1 MKEAK
6 DMKEGWEYKKLGEAC
21 DVIENIS
28 WSDVDDNTT
37 YQYIDLSAVN
47 RNTYSIDDTTT
58 ISKSDAPSRA
68 KQIVKHK
75 DILFGTTR
83 PLLKRVCVVPVEN
96 DNNICSTG
104 FCVLR
109 PKNNMILSKWVF
121 YQLLSEKYYNFIE
134 PLQSGAN
141 YPAVSDRIVKSYII
155 PLPSLSEQ
163 QQIVSELDLLSGV
176 IEKQKAQLE
185 ELDKLAQSIFYDMFG
200 DPVTNEKGWEMKMIG
215 DICLKITDGSHNPPK
230 GVDFS
235 EYLMLSS
242 KNVTNQGFT
251 FDEPR
256 YLTKEQFDVEDKRT
270 KVQKGDVFLVIVG
283 ASVGKCCIYQ
293 ENYSIT
299 LQRSVA
305 VLRPNTKV
313 LDSVYL
319 KDFLVAS
326 HSLIV
331 NEAKG
336 AAQKGIYL
344 NQLAKVNIPLPP
356 LSLQQVFAAK
366 VEAIEAMKAKVRQ
379 SIKETETLF
388 NERMDYYFN

>member
-134 PLQSGAN
+134 PLQNGAN

-200 DPVTNEKGWEMKMIG
+200 DPVTNEKGWELRKLKELGQLGRGVSKHRPRNAPELLGGSMPLIQTGDVSNSGMYITAYSSTYSEIG
-215 DICLKITDGSHNPPK
+215 VAQSKVWLAGTLCITIAANIGNCAILTFDACFPDSVVGFIANEKVALKEYVYYIFERMQSILEANAPAVAQKNINLKI
-230 GVDFS
+230 
-235 EYLMLSS
+235 L
-242 KNVTNQGFT
+242 
-251 FDEPR
+251 DE
-256 YLTKEQFDVEDKRT
+256 L
-270 KVQKGDVFLVIVG
+270 L
-283 ASVGKCCIYQ
+283 
-293 ENYSIT
+293 
-299 LQRSVA
+299 
-305 VLRPNTKV
+305 
-313 LDSVYL
+313 
-319 KDFLVAS
+319 
-326 HSLIV
+326 
-331 NEAKG
+331 
-336 AAQKGIYL
+336 
-344 NQLAKVNIPLPP
+344 IPLPP
-356 LSLQQVFAAK
+356 LSLQQEFAAK

-379 SIKETETLF
+379 SLKEVETLF
-388 NERMDYYFN
+388 ASRMDYYFN

>member
-200 DPVTNEKGWEMKMIG
+200 DPVTNEKGWTVKK
-215 DICLKITDGSHNPPK
+215 LKD
-230 GVDFS
+230 
-235 EYLMLSS
+235 LSS
-242 KNVTNQGFT
+242 KITNGNTPKGGSDVYVEEGILFFRSQNVWRNKIILDDIAFIDDATHELLHNSSLLHNDILITKTGRFNT
-251 FDEPR
+251 ENSSLGRAALYTGEDNM
-256 YLTKEQFDVEDKRT
+256 YDVLTQIL
-270 KVQKGDVFLVIVG
+270 GL
-283 ASVGKCCIYQ
+283 
-293 ENYSIT
+293 
-299 LQRSVA
+299 
-305 VLRPNTKV
+305 
-313 LDSVYL
+313 
-319 KDFLVAS
+319 
-326 HSLIV
+326 
-331 NEAKG
+331 
-336 AAQKGIYL
+336 
-344 NQLAKVNIPLPP
+344 
-356 LSLQQVFAAK
+356 
-366 VEAIEAMKAKVRQ
+366 
-379 SIKETETLF
+379 
-388 NERMDYYFN
+388 

>member
-1 MKEAK
+1 
-6 DMKEGWEYKKLGEAC
+6 MKEGWEYKKLGEAC

-200 DPVTNEKGWEMKMIG
+200 DPVTNEKGWELRKLKELGQLGRGVSKHRPRNAPELLGGSMPLIQTGDVSNSGMYITAYSSTYSEIG
-215 DICLKITDGSHNPPK
+215 VAQSKVWLAGTLCITIAANIGNCAILTFDACFPDSVVGFIANEKVALKEYVYYIFERMQSILEANAPAVAQKNINLKI
-230 GVDFS
+230 
-235 EYLMLSS
+235 L
-242 KNVTNQGFT
+242 
-251 FDEPR
+251 DE
-256 YLTKEQFDVEDKRT
+256 L
-270 KVQKGDVFLVIVG
+270 L
-283 ASVGKCCIYQ
+283 
-293 ENYSIT
+293 
-299 LQRSVA
+299 
-305 VLRPNTKV
+305 
-313 LDSVYL
+313 
-319 KDFLVAS
+319 
-326 HSLIV
+326 
-331 NEAKG
+331 
-336 AAQKGIYL
+336 
-344 NQLAKVNIPLPP
+344 IPLPP
-356 LSLQQVFAAK
+356 LSLQQEFAAK
-366 VEAIEAMKAKVRQ
+366 VEAIEAMKAKVRL
-379 SIKETETLF
+379 SLKETETLF

>member
-6 DMKEGWEYKKLGEAC
+6 DMKEGWEYKKLGEVC

-200 DPVTNEKGWEMKMIG
+200 DPVTNEKGWELRKLKELGQLGRGVSKHRPRNAPELLGGSMPLIQTGDVSNSGMYITAYSSTYSEIG
-215 DICLKITDGSHNPPK
+215 VAQSKVWLAGTLCITIAANIGNCAILTFDACFPDSVVGFIANEKVALKEYVYYIFERMQSILEANAPAVAQKNINLKI
-230 GVDFS
+230 
-235 EYLMLSS
+235 L
-242 KNVTNQGFT
+242 
-251 FDEPR
+251 DE
-256 YLTKEQFDVEDKRT
+256 L
-270 KVQKGDVFLVIVG
+270 
-283 ASVGKCCIYQ
+283 
-293 ENYSIT
+293 
-299 LQRSVA
+299 
-305 VLRPNTKV
+305 
-313 LDSVYL
+313 
-319 KDFLVAS
+319 
-326 HSLIV
+326 LI
-331 NEAKG
+331 
-336 AAQKGIYL
+336 L
-344 NQLAKVNIPLPP
+344 LPP
-356 LSLQQVFAAK
+356 LSLQQEFAAK

-379 SIKETETLF
+379 SLKEAETLF
-388 NERMDYYFN
+388 NSRMDYYFN

>member
-1 MKEAK
+1 
-6 DMKEGWEYKKLGEAC
+6 MKEGWEYKKLGEVC

-141 YPAVSDRIVKSYII
+141 YPAVSDKIVKSYII

-200 DPVTNEKGWEMKMIG
+200 DPVTNEKGWELRKLKELGQLGRGVSKHRPRNAPELLGGSMPLIQTGDVSNSGMYITAYSSTYSEIG
-215 DICLKITDGSHNPPK
+215 VAQSKIWLAGTLCITIAANIGNCAILTFDACFPDSVVGFIANEKVALKEYVYYIFERMQSILEANAPAVAQKNINLKI
-230 GVDFS
+230 
-235 EYLMLSS
+235 L
-242 KNVTNQGFT
+242 
-251 FDEPR
+251 DE
-256 YLTKEQFDVEDKRT
+256 L
-270 KVQKGDVFLVIVG
+270 L
-283 ASVGKCCIYQ
+283 
-293 ENYSIT
+293 
-299 LQRSVA
+299 
-305 VLRPNTKV
+305 
-313 LDSVYL
+313 
-319 KDFLVAS
+319 
-326 HSLIV
+326 
-331 NEAKG
+331 
-336 AAQKGIYL
+336 
-344 NQLAKVNIPLPP
+344 IPLPP
-356 LSLQQVFAAK
+356 LSLQQEFAAK

-379 SIKETETLF
+379 SLKEVETLF
-388 NERMDYYFN
+388 ASRMDYYFN

>member
-200 DPVTNEKGWEMKMIG
+200 DPVTNEKGWELRKLKELGQLGRGVSKHRPRNAPELLGGSMPLIQTGDVSNSGMYITAYSSTYSEIG
-215 DICLKITDGSHNPPK
+215 VAQSKVWLAGTLCITIAANIGNCAILTFDACFPDSVVGFIANEKVALKEYVYYIFERMQSILEANAPAVAQKNINLKI
-230 GVDFS
+230 
-235 EYLMLSS
+235 L
-242 KNVTNQGFT
+242 
-251 FDEPR
+251 DE
-256 YLTKEQFDVEDKRT
+256 L
-270 KVQKGDVFLVIVG
+270 L
-283 ASVGKCCIYQ
+283 
-293 ENYSIT
+293 
-299 LQRSVA
+299 
-305 VLRPNTKV
+305 
-313 LDSVYL
+313 
-319 KDFLVAS
+319 
-326 HSLIV
+326 
-331 NEAKG
+331 
-336 AAQKGIYL
+336 
-344 NQLAKVNIPLPP
+344 IPLPP
-356 LSLQQVFAAK
+356 LSLQQEFAAK

-379 SIKETETLF
+379 SLKEVETLF
-388 NERMDYYFN
+388 ASRMDYYFN

>member
-1 MKEAK
+1 
-6 DMKEGWEYKKLGEAC
+6 MKEGWEYKKLGEAC

-134 PLQSGAN
+134 PLQNGAN

-200 DPVTNEKGWEMKMIG
+200 DPVTNEKGWELRKLKELGQLGRGVSKHRPRNAPELLGGSMPLIQTGDVSNSGMYITAYSSTYSEIG
-215 DICLKITDGSHNPPK
+215 VAQSKVWLAGTLCITIAANIGNCAILTFDACFPDSVVGFIANEKVALKEYVYYIFERMQSILEANAPAVAQKNINLKI
-230 GVDFS
+230 
-235 EYLMLSS
+235 L
-242 KNVTNQGFT
+242 
-251 FDEPR
+251 DE
-256 YLTKEQFDVEDKRT
+256 L
-270 KVQKGDVFLVIVG
+270 L
-283 ASVGKCCIYQ
+283 
-293 ENYSIT
+293 
-299 LQRSVA
+299 
-305 VLRPNTKV
+305 
-313 LDSVYL
+313 
-319 KDFLVAS
+319 
-326 HSLIV
+326 
-331 NEAKG
+331 
-336 AAQKGIYL
+336 
-344 NQLAKVNIPLPP
+344 IPLPP
-356 LSLQQVFAAK
+356 LSLQQEFAAK

-379 SIKETETLF
+379 SLKEVETLF
-388 NERMDYYFN
+388 ASRMDYYFN

>member
-1 MKEAK
+1 
-6 DMKEGWEYKKLGEAC
+6 MKEGWEYKKLGEVC

-200 DPVTNEKGWEMKMIG
+200 DPVTNEKGWELRKLKELGQLGRGVSKHRPRNAPELLGGSMPLIQTGDVSNSGMYITAYSSTYSEIG
-215 DICLKITDGSHNPPK
+215 VAQSKVWLAGTLCITIAANIGNCAILTFDACFPDSVVGFIANEKVALKEYVYYIFERMQSILEANAPAVAQKNINLKI
-230 GVDFS
+230 
-235 EYLMLSS
+235 L
-242 KNVTNQGFT
+242 
-251 FDEPR
+251 DE
-256 YLTKEQFDVEDKRT
+256 L
-270 KVQKGDVFLVIVG
+270 
-283 ASVGKCCIYQ
+283 
-293 ENYSIT
+293 
-299 LQRSVA
+299 
-305 VLRPNTKV
+305 
-313 LDSVYL
+313 
-319 KDFLVAS
+319 
-326 HSLIV
+326 LI
-331 NEAKG
+331 
-336 AAQKGIYL
+336 L
-344 NQLAKVNIPLPP
+344 LPP
-356 LSLQQVFAAK
+356 LSLQQEFAAK

-379 SIKETETLF
+379 SLKEAETLF
-388 NERMDYYFN
+388 NSRMDYYFN

>member
-28 WSDVDDNTT
+28 WSDVADNTT

-68 KQIVKHK
+68 KQIVKHN

-200 DPVTNEKGWEMKMIG
+200 DPVTNEKGWELRKLKELGQLGRGVSKHRPRNAPELLGGSMPLIQTGDVSNSGMYITAYSSTYSEIG
-215 DICLKITDGSHNPPK
+215 VAQSKVWLAGTLCITIAANIGNCAILTFDACFPDSVVGFIANEKVALKEYVYYIFERMQSILEANAPAVAQKNINLKI
-230 GVDFS
+230 
-235 EYLMLSS
+235 L
-242 KNVTNQGFT
+242 
-251 FDEPR
+251 DE
-256 YLTKEQFDVEDKRT
+256 L
-270 KVQKGDVFLVIVG
+270 L
-283 ASVGKCCIYQ
+283 
-293 ENYSIT
+293 
-299 LQRSVA
+299 
-305 VLRPNTKV
+305 
-313 LDSVYL
+313 
-319 KDFLVAS
+319 
-326 HSLIV
+326 
-331 NEAKG
+331 
-336 AAQKGIYL
+336 
-344 NQLAKVNIPLPP
+344 IPLPP
-356 LSLQQVFAAK
+356 LSLQQEFAAK
-366 VEAIEAMKAKVRQ
+366 VEAIEAMKAKVRL
-379 SIKETETLF
+379 SLKETETLF

>member
-1 MKEAK
+1 
-6 DMKEGWEYKKLGEAC
+6 MKEGWEYKKLGEAC

-200 DPVTNEKGWEMKMIG
+200 DPVTNEKGWELRKLKELGQLGRGVSKHRPRNAPELLGGSMPLIQTGDVSNSGMYITAYSSTYSEIG
-215 DICLKITDGSHNPPK
+215 VAQSKVWLAGTLCITIAANIGNCAILTFDACFPDSVVGFIANEKVALKEYVYYIFERMQSILEANAPAVAQKNINLKI
-230 GVDFS
+230 
-235 EYLMLSS
+235 L
-242 KNVTNQGFT
+242 
-251 FDEPR
+251 DE
-256 YLTKEQFDVEDKRT
+256 L
-270 KVQKGDVFLVIVG
+270 L
-283 ASVGKCCIYQ
+283 
-293 ENYSIT
+293 
-299 LQRSVA
+299 
-305 VLRPNTKV
+305 
-313 LDSVYL
+313 
-319 KDFLVAS
+319 
-326 HSLIV
+326 
-331 NEAKG
+331 
-336 AAQKGIYL
+336 
-344 NQLAKVNIPLPP
+344 IPLPP
-356 LSLQQVFAAK
+356 LSLQQEFAAK

-379 SIKETETLF
+379 SLKEVETLF
-388 NERMDYYFN
+388 ASRMDYYFN

>member
-1 MKEAK
+1 
-6 DMKEGWEYKKLGEAC
+6 MKEGWEYKKLGEAC

-28 WSDVDDNTT
+28 WSDVADNTT

-200 DPVTNEKGWEMKMIG
+200 DPVTNEKGWELRKLKELGQLGRGVSKHRPKNAPELLGGSMPLIQTG
-215 DICLKITDGSHNPPK
+215 DISNSGMYITAYSSTYSEI
-230 GVDFS
+230 GVAQ
-235 EYLMLSS
+235 S
-242 KNVTNQGFT
+242 KVWLAG
-251 FDEPR
+251 
-256 YLTKEQFDVEDKRT
+256 
-270 KVQKGDVFLVIVG
+270 
-283 ASVGKCCIYQ
+283 
-293 ENYSIT
+293 T
-299 LQRSVA
+299 LCR
-305 VLRPNTKV
+305 
-313 LDSVYL
+313 
-319 KDFLVAS
+319 F
-326 HSLIV
+326 I
-331 NEAKG
+331 
-336 AAQKGIYL
+336 
-344 NQLAKVNIPLPP
+344 
-356 LSLQQVFAAK
+356 
-366 VEAIEAMKAKVRQ
+366 RQ
-379 SIKETETLF
+379 MT
-388 NERMDYYFN
+388 

>member
-47 RNTYSIDDTTT
+47 RNSYSIDDTTT

-200 DPVTNEKGWEMKMIG
+200 DPVTNEKGWELRKLKELGQLGRGVSKHRPRNAPELLGGSMPLIQTGDVSNSGMYITAYSSTYSEIG
-215 DICLKITDGSHNPPK
+215 VAQSKVWLAGTLCITIAANIGNCAILTFDACFPDSVVGFIANEKVALKEYVYYIFERMQSILEANAPAVAQKNINLKI
-230 GVDFS
+230 
-235 EYLMLSS
+235 L
-242 KNVTNQGFT
+242 
-251 FDEPR
+251 DE
-256 YLTKEQFDVEDKRT
+256 L
-270 KVQKGDVFLVIVG
+270 L
-283 ASVGKCCIYQ
+283 
-293 ENYSIT
+293 
-299 LQRSVA
+299 
-305 VLRPNTKV
+305 
-313 LDSVYL
+313 
-319 KDFLVAS
+319 
-326 HSLIV
+326 
-331 NEAKG
+331 
-336 AAQKGIYL
+336 
-344 NQLAKVNIPLPP
+344 IPLPP
-356 LSLQQVFAAK
+356 LSLQQEFAAK

-379 SIKETETLF
+379 SLKEVETLF
-388 NERMDYYFN
+388 ASRMDYYFN

>member
-200 DPVTNEKGWEMKMIG
+200 DPVTNEKGWELRKLKELGQLGRGVSKHRPRNAPELLGGSMPLIQTGDVSNSGMYITAYSSTYSEIG
-215 DICLKITDGSHNPPK
+215 VAQSKVWLAGTLCITIAANIGNCAILTFDACFPDSVVGFIANEKVALKEYVYYIFERMQSILEANAPAVAQKNINLKI
-230 GVDFS
+230 
-235 EYLMLSS
+235 L
-242 KNVTNQGFT
+242 
-251 FDEPR
+251 DE
-256 YLTKEQFDVEDKRT
+256 L
-270 KVQKGDVFLVIVG
+270 L
-283 ASVGKCCIYQ
+283 
-293 ENYSIT
+293 
-299 LQRSVA
+299 
-305 VLRPNTKV
+305 
-313 LDSVYL
+313 
-319 KDFLVAS
+319 
-326 HSLIV
+326 
-331 NEAKG
+331 
-336 AAQKGIYL
+336 
-344 NQLAKVNIPLPP
+344 IPLPP
-356 LSLQQVFAAK
+356 LSLQQEFAAK
-366 VEAIEAMKAKVRQ
+366 VEAIEAMKAKVRL
-379 SIKETETLF
+379 SLKETETLF